1 MLSERILIL
10 DDEASVLH
18 VLETH
23 LTDLGHECRSTTQPA
38 EALEILRKE
47 RFSLL
52 ISDLRMPEMS
62 GLEVV
67 DHAKQIDPDLAVV
80 IVTALVEVNT
90 AIDAMREGVD
100 DYLLKPFN
108 LADIEKS
115 TSRALEKRKFLLESR
130 SYEEKLES
138 RLDKATVDLERVN
151 TELRTTKQYLED
163 LLDSTLDSI
172 ISTNRSDAIEFAN
185 QGAAAMLGYDT
196 PEFTQ
201 MPVKTLFGGGEKEF
215 ETILRK
221 LEREHSIQN
230 YKTDLVRKDQSTV
243 PVNIT
248 LSYSLDPNGD
258 MASVLAI
265 CKDITEQK
273 RLELELKEL
282 SIKDNLT
289 GLYNQRH
296 FFDRLSSE
304 IERAQRQ
311 RHALSMLLFD
321 VDKFKEY
328 NDSRGHLAGDEVLS
342 TVGKIIQ
349 DGTRDYVDTGCRY
362 GGDEFTVILPEADQ
376 AQAHR
381 IADRMRRNFENCSF
395 DNLTLSI
402 GLTTMEKGMDIDSF
416 IQETDRRMYEA
427 KRSGGNRVCTESSI
441 SEEEAAMPRPRTGD
455 RSPK

>member
-1 MLSERILIL
+1 MSERILIL

-23 LTDLGHECRSTTQPA
+23 LTDLGHECQSTTQPA
-38 EALEILRKE
+38 KALDLLRAEK
-47 RFSLL
+47 FSLL
-52 ISDLRMPEMS
+52 ITDLRMPEMS

-67 DHAKQIDPDLAVV
+67 DHAKNIDPDIAIV

-108 LADIEKS
+108 LADIDKS

-130 SYEEKLES
+130 MYEEKLES

-172 ISTNRSDAIEFAN
+172 VSTNRQGNIEWAN

-201 MPVKTLFGGGEKEF
+201 MPAKTILAGGEEEF
-215 ETILRK
+215 REILAK
-221 LEREHSIQN
+221 LDEKRSIQN
-230 YKTDLVRKDQSTV
+230 YRTELVRKDKSTV

-248 LSYSLDPNGD
+248 FSYSLDPSGE
-258 MASVLAI
+258 MGSVLAI

-273 RLELELKEL
+273 RLEQELKEL
-282 SIKDNLT
+282 SIKDSLT
-289 GLYNQRH
+289 GLYNQRY
-296 FFDRLSSE
+296 FFERLSQE
-304 IERAQRQ
+304 IERAHRQ
-311 RHALSMLLFD
+311 RHALSLMLFD

-328 NDSRGHLAGDEVLS
+328 NDSRGHLAGDQVLS
-342 TVGKIIQ
+342 TVGRIIREC
-349 DGTRDYVDTGCRY
+349 TRDYVDVGCRY
-362 GGDEFTVILPEADQ
+362 GGDEFTVILPEADES
-376 AQAHR
+376 QAHR
-381 IADRMRRNFENCSF
+381 IADRMRRNFENNGF
-395 DNLTLSI
+395 DDLTLSI
-402 GLTTMEKGMDIDSF
+402 GLATMENGMNIDEF
-416 IQETDRRMYEA
+416 IQEADKRMYVA
-427 KRSGGNRVCTESSI
+427 KRSGGNRVCTECSMSD
-441 SEEEAAMPRPRTGD
+441 EDAAKPRPRLGE
-455 RSPK
+455 RAPK

>member
-1 MLSERILIL
+1 MSERILIL

-38 EALEILRKE
+38 EALDLLRKE

-67 DHAKQIDPDLAVV
+67 DHAKQLDPDLAVV

-108 LADIEKS
+108 LSDIEKS

-172 ISTNRSDAIEFAN
+172 ISTNRSGAIEFAN
-185 QGAAAMLGYDT
+185 HGAAAMLGYDT

-201 MPVKTLFGGGEKEF
+201 MPVKLLFAGGEDEF
-215 ETILRK
+215 RSILQQ
-221 LEREHSIQN
+221 LEEDHSIQN
-230 YKTDLVRKDQSTV
+230 YKTDLVRKDTSTV

-248 LSYSLDPNGD
+248 LSYSLDSNGE

-273 RLELELKEL
+273 RLEQELKEL

-311 RHALSMLLFD
+311 HHALSMLLFD

-328 NDSRGHLAGDEVLS
+328 NDSRGHLAGDQVLS
-342 TVGKIIQ
+342 TVGKIIS
-349 DGTRDYVDTGCRY
+349 DGTRDFVDTGCRY
-362 GGDEFTVILPEADQ
+362 GGDEFTVILPEADE

-381 IADRMRRNFENCSF
+381 IADRMRRNFENHSF
-395 DNLTLSI
+395 DDLTLSI
-402 GLTTMEKGMDIDSF
+402 GLTTMEKGMSIDDF

-427 KRSGGNRVCTESSI
+427 KRNGGNRVCTESCI
-441 SEEEAAMPRPRTGD
+441 TAAEAARPRPRLGA